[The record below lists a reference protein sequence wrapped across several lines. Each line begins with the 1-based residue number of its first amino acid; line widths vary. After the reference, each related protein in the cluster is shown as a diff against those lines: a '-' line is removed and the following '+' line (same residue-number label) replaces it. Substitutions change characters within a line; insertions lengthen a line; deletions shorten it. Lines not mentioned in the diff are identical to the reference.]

1 MRGTQLQLT
10 GNPESPPHLPL
21 CEYTSCFETGLFFLY
36 SVILPWSTVYGLMRE
51 GDGLT
56 FKLKDDHPVTVS
68 ESSRPLEH
76 TETER

>member
-10 GNPESPPHLPL
+10 GNPESPPTCLCVSILPVL
-21 CEYTSCFETGLFFLY
+21 KQDCFFLY
-36 SVILPWSTVYGLMRE
+36 SVVLPWSTVYGLMRE

-56 FKLKDDHPVTVS
+56 FKLKDDHPATVS